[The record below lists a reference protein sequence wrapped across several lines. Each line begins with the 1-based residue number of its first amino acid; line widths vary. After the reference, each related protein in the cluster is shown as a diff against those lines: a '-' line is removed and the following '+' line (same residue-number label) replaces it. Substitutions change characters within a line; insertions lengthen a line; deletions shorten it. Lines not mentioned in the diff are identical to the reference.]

1 MALDLYIQENV
12 YLPSKALERR
22 SATSSYLSLSS
33 FKTIANIIIVDAQGL
48 VQFLGLKLT
57 LMLFF

>member
-1 MALDLYIQENV
+1 MFI
-12 YLPSKALERR
+12 YLQKLWNADQLLRV
-22 SATSSYLSLSS
+22 LVS

-48 VQFLGLKLT
+48 VQFLGLKFT